1 MVELVEMMIKDGW
14 DAVKGL
20 TIKEKMMPTAM
31 KIEDLKDC
39 DGKPLDLSKGDI
51 RENDLDEDYPS
62 EPPTFEI
69 QTIAQLQEW
78 DKAGRPVP
86 ENSHNSGNETSHKHR
101 DLKHPDDPLG
111 LVADKLG
118 RAIADERRENGS
130 PTGKKLEPCFAHVY
144 SLGHASV
151 MKQLDKG
158 LEFLGCGAFHAA
170 CEVYGVEWSYG
181 YNDEDASGIFPS
193 PPKYCEMHDY
203 KESHYIGDTTLTP
216 EEFERWLQ
224 FLSSMDYKQEDPL
237 DPAFPKRVPNVGETP
252 AEFFGSAMHPTYT
265 DQLNPITKEADIGEK
280 YDHHDTSRM
289 WTEFVSEDEEKIIT
303 RVGWWG
309 DEYNLLNNNCCFLSD
324 HLLKITCGKP
334 LPHWIFSLAKVGDG
348 IMHGAHFVPDSG
360 AEGMHV
366 LLKGVGSVAQAAAAA
381 KGKQEEE
388 AAAAAAKA
396 REQEEAAAATA
407 AAKAKEEE
415 EAAAI
420 AATAKAKELPPA
432 PAASPAIPEGEPP
445 EPEQQQEPELEPEP
459 EPEAA
464 GSLATF
470 FGAWLPQLKGY
481 LEELGVEEAEDL
493 KELEAE
499 DIEVLVSKLKKV
511 QGKKLRKK
519 LAAFCHGSD
528 GGSAAAAGAASPVA
542 ATEPEPANDAVTIES
557 HGQMV
562 EVMQPTDEFDLVF
575 SNKTASDTLCLTIR
589 AQLVASGVRVWQ
601 QQTNIPK
608 DSENWFSEWYP
619 SAVKSRKIVCF
630 ISADY
635 LKSPYCMKEWR
646 VAESKNKLL
655 VVACEPQQ
663 VPMRRQLPRHRG
675 RRAGGSRRD
684 SRCPCR
690 RP

>member
-1 MVELVEMMIKDGW
+1 MASLVATPARPASTTTVSQKLLPAQRPPNAPSASLARRPPCLSVSAPTSDRDRYGLGAENDAFWEIDCNGKDVDVVELVEMMIKDGW

-118 RAIADERRENGS
+118 RAIADERREDGS
-130 PTGKKLEPCFAHVY
+130 PAGKKLEPCFAHVY

-348 IMHGAHFVPDSG
+348 IMHGAHFVHDSA

-366 LLKGVGSVAQAAAAA
+366 LLKGVGSVAHGLGSVVGKGASVVGLGA
-381 KGKQEEE
+381 KKEEVEE
-388 AAAAAAKA
+388 A
-396 REQEEAAAATA
+396 
-407 AAKAKEEE
+407 
-415 EAAAI
+415 
-420 AATAKAKELPPA
+420 PA
-432 PAASPAIPEGEPP
+432 PAPTSTSTPAVRLDP
-445 EPEQQQEPELEPEP
+445 
-459 EPEAA
+459 A
-464 GSLATF
+464 
-470 FGAWLPQLKGY
+470 
-481 LEELGVEEAEDL
+481 
-493 KELEAE
+493 
-499 DIEVLVSKLKKV
+499 
-511 QGKKLRKK
+511 
-519 LAAFCHGSD
+519 AAF
-528 GGSAAAAGAASPVA
+528 PLL
-542 ATEPEPANDAVTIES
+542 S
-557 HGQMV
+557 H
-562 EVMQPTDEFDLVF
+562 LR
-575 SNKTASDTLCLTIR
+575 TARS
-589 AQLVASGVRVWQ
+589 
-601 QQTNIPK
+601 
-608 DSENWFSEWYP
+608 
-619 SAVKSRKIVCF
+619 
-630 ISADY
+630 
-635 LKSPYCMKEWR
+635 
-646 VAESKNKLL
+646 
-655 VVACEPQQ
+655 
-663 VPMRRQLPRHRG
+663 MRRYTRCLFPAVPLRHLSARVLI
-675 RRAGGSRRD
+675 
-684 SRCPCR
+684 
-690 RP
+690 